1 MKSLN
6 DLTVVVVTF
15 NTPRKVILDCLN
27 SISKNV
33 NILIVE
39 NSESFIDKNLVLA
52 KFSNVNIVCTGENL
66 GYGKGNNFGINHVKT
81 DYVLIL
87 NPDVICD
94 EKFFTNIITV
104 VDKAKDF
111 TIIGCQ
117 YLSDNIFMPAGFFDK
132 KQNNSFIKDF
142 KNNNTKPL
150 SIVEWVTGCS
160 MLINLKKF
168 SNKNIFD
175 KNFFLYFEEFDLC
188 KSIVKSGG
196 KIYSSRKLKIHH
208 LGFKSSLTEDKIE
221 NLKIINLKDWHY
233 MWSSFYFYRKNYNF
247 IYALGKLSGKFLKS
261 FLKVI
266 FFTITFQKNDKN
278 KYLYRFLGLLNS
290 ILGRP
295 SNYRVNK
302 LDKIN

>member
-6 DLTVVVVTF
+6 DLTVVIVTF
-15 NTPRKVILDCLN
+15 NTSRKVILDCLN

-39 NSESFIDKNLVLA
+39 NSESFIDKDLVLT
-52 KFSNVNIVCTGENL
+52 KFPNVNIVCTGENL

-87 NPDVICD
+87 NPDVTCD
-94 EKFFTNIITV
+94 EKFFTNIISV
-104 VDKAKDF
+104 VDEAKDF

-117 YLSDNIFMPAGFFDK
+117 YLYDNIFMPAGFFNEN
-132 KQNNSFIKDF
+132 QNNSFIKNF
-142 KNNNTKPL
+142 KNNDIKPL

-160 MLINLKKF
+160 MLINLNKF

-188 KSIVKSGG
+188 KSIIKSGG
-196 KIYSSRKLKIHH
+196 KIYTSRKLKIHH
-208 LGFKSSLTEDKIE
+208 LGFKSSLSENKIE
-221 NLKIINLKDWHY
+221 NLKITNLKDWHY

-247 IYALGKLSGKFLKS
+247 IFALWKLSGKFFKS
-261 FLKVI
+261 FFKMI
-266 FFTITFQKNDKN
+266 FFTIIFQKNDKN

-290 ILGRP
+290 IMGRP

-302 LDKIN
+302 LDKLN

>member
-6 DLTVVVVTF
+6 DLTVVIVTF
-15 NTPRKVILDCLN
+15 NTSRKVILDCLN

-39 NSESFIDKNLVLA
+39 NSESFIDKDLVLT
-52 KFSNVNIVCTGENL
+52 KFPNVNIVCTGENL
-66 GYGKGNNFGINHVKT
+66 GYGKGNNFGISHVKT

-87 NPDVICD
+87 NPDVTCD
-94 EKFFTNIITV
+94 EKFFTNIISV
-104 VDKAKDF
+104 VDEAKDF

-117 YLSDNIFMPAGFFDK
+117 YLYDNIFMPAGFFDEN
-132 KQNNSFIKDF
+132 QNNSFIKNF
-142 KNNNTKPL
+142 KNNDIKPL

-160 MLINLKKF
+160 MLINLNKF

-188 KSIVKSGG
+188 KSIIKSGG
-196 KIYSSRKLKIHH
+196 KIYTSRKLKIHH
-208 LGFKSSLTEDKIE
+208 LGFKSSLSENKIE
-221 NLKIINLKDWHY
+221 NLKITNLKDWHY

-247 IYALGKLSGKFLKS
+247 IFALWKLSGKFFKS
-261 FLKVI
+261 FFKMI
-266 FFTITFQKNDKN
+266 FFTIIFQKNDKN

-290 ILGRP
+290 IMGKP
-295 SNYRVNK
+295 SSYRVNK
-302 LDKIN
+302 LDKLN